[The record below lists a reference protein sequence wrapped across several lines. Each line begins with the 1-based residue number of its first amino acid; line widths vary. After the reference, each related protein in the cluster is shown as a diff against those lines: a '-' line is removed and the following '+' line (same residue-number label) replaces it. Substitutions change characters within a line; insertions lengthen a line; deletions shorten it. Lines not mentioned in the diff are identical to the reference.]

1 MTCVESLKI
10 FHYQVCV
17 RQRHQE
23 VRDVLADSSAE
34 PRLWQQL
41 QVPSFSFTYSLHFDL
56 FLILIVM
63 ISALVKHNISRFP
76 DGSSGGNAPA
86 GGSGQ
91 VIFLHLDYLPSL
103 ILLFLSHVR
112 LFTFLCGVL
121 HQGNFNNDDE
131 DDLYS

>member
-1 MTCVESLKI
+1 MG
-10 FHYQVCV
+10 
-17 RQRHQE
+17 
-23 VRDVLADSSAE
+23 
-34 PRLWQQL
+34 L
-41 QVPSFSFTYSLHFDL
+41 QVPSFSFTYSLNFDL
-56 FLILIVM
+56 IMILIVM